1 MKLVNVSTKTFAH
14 TKRMNVG
21 ILAHLESIADTS
33 VIVYDEILS
42 FLDIVPT
49 QMTNKKTKNGSIK
62 SDDKKERWKTDCCIF
77 YTILLVIILL
87 LIVIVICYH
96 YAKYRSKKGI
106 NAH

>member
-1 MKLVNVSTKTFAH
+1 MKLVNVSTKIFAH
-14 TKRMNVG
+14 TKRMNAG
-21 ILAHLESIADTS
+21 ILAHLKSIADTS

>member
-1 MKLVNVSTKTFAH
+1 MKIVNVSTKTFAH

-21 ILAHLESIADTS
+21 ILAHLKSIADTS
-33 VIVYDEILS
+33 VIVYDEVLS
-42 FLDIVPT
+42 FMDIVPT
-49 QMTNKKTKNGSIK
+49 QMTNTKTKK
-62 SDDKKERWKTDCCIF
+62 SDDKKKRCKIDCCIF

-87 LIVIVICYH
+87 LIMIVICYH